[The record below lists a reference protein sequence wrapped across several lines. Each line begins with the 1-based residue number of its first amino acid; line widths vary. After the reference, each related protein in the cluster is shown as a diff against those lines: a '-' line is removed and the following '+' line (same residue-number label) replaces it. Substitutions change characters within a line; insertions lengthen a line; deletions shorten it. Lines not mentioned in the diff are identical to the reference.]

1 MEDGRYQAAAWAQV
15 SRVATAEGTGVSLE
29 TACRACAEDLEADAL
44 GVTLVTAGELRLTAC
59 ATDERAER
67 LEDVQLVTGEG
78 PCTDALLQGG
88 FVEEADLLTAPAR
101 WPAFAEA
108 ASEVGI
114 RTVAALVLSLG
125 ELRLGAV
132 DFYRSGPR
140 PFTDD
145 QRARAHA
152 FARVLTLLALD
163 RHPHLL
169 TTETRTAGHGPQG
182 YPPAVHQAAGILA
195 AQSGLAL
202 DDALARLRA
211 HAYSHNQPL
220 LVTAQHVIV
229 GGGLDAGPGDGAA

>member
-1 MEDGRYQAAAWAQV
+1 MEDARYQAAAWAQV
-15 SRVATAEGTGVSLE
+15 SRAAASEGTGVSLGI
-29 TACRACAEDLEADAL
+29 ACRACAEDLEADAL
-44 GVTLVTAGELRLTAC
+44 GITLVTAGELRLTAC

-78 PCTDALLQGG
+78 PCTDAFVQGSY
-88 FVEEADLLTAPAR
+88 VEADLLAAPAR

-108 ASEVGI
+108 AAEVGI

-125 ELRLGAV
+125 DLRLGAV

-140 PFTDD
+140 PFTDE
-145 QRARAHA
+145 QRGRARA

-163 RHPHLL
+163 QHPHLL
-169 TTETRTAGHGPQG
+169 TTETHPTRPGPQG
-182 YPPAVHQAAGILA
+182 YPPVVHQAAGILA
-195 AQSGLAL
+195 AQNGLAV

-211 HAYSHNQPL
+211 HSYSHNQPL

-229 GGGLDAGPGDGAA
+229 GGGLDPGPGDGAE